1 VLEPVFVGGS
11 TVGMA
16 TLHNQDQVAAKD
28 VRPGDTV
35 IVRKAGDVIP
45 EVVGPVLEKRPKGSV
60 PWQFPMTCA
69 CPLATTLV
77 RPEGESDTRCVEPEC
92 PYQRDA
98 RIIHFASRGAMDIEG
113 VGDKTVFAL
122 SAADLVTD
130 AADLYS
136 LTKEQLLTL
145 EGFGEISANNM
156 LASINGSRSRPLPRL
171 LVGLGCKHLGPSAAE
186 ALARSFGN
194 LDAIMEAS
202 EADLATVD
210 GVGGTIAAAV
220 VRWFAIDRNRAMV
233 EKFRAAGL
241 AFGNVER
248 SVLPQ
253 VLTGKA
259 VVVTGSLVGFNR
271 EEAEA
276 AIKDRGG
283 KSPGS
288 VSKKSFAVVVG
299 DDPGASK
306 VSKATELGVPTLD
319 EAGFIRLLETGEL

>member
-1 VLEPVFVGGS
+1 V
-11 TVGMA
+11 
-16 TLHNQDQVAAKD
+16 H
-28 VRPGDTV
+28 
-35 IVRKAGDVIP
+35 
-45 EVVGPVLEKRPKGSV
+45 
-60 PWQFPMTCA
+60 
-69 CPLATTLV
+69 
-77 RPEGESDTRCVEPEC
+77 
-92 PYQRDA
+92 
-98 RIIHFASRGAMDIEG
+98 
-113 VGDKTVFAL
+113 
-122 SAADLVTD
+122 D
-130 AADLYS
+130 AADMYS

-145 EGFGEISANNM
+145 EGFGDISATNL
-156 LASINGSRSRPLPRL
+156 LAAIDGSRTRPLPRL

-220 VRWFAIDRNRAMV
+220 VRWFGIERNRAMI
-233 EKFRAAGL
+233 EKFRSAGL

-259 VVVTGSLVGFNR
+259 IVVTGSLVGYNR

-288 VSKKSFAVVVG
+288 VSKKTFAVVVG
-299 DDPGASK
+299 DEPGASK
-306 VSKATELGVPTLD
+306 LTKATELGVPILD
-319 EAGFIRLLETGEL
+319 EAGFTALLETGELPSA